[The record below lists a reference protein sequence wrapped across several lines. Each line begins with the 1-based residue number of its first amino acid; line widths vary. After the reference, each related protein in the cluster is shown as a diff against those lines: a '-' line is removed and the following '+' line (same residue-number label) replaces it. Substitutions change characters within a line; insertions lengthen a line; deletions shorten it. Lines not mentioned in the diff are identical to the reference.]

1 MPVVLNGIKQAEAIL
16 EKGEVGNKPTSTLF
30 LLSKYFRQKLKLTEK
45 QTSEKLNEFMIENY
59 KNYNPVLWE
68 DIIEDIS
75 RKGKKYNLRN
85 IEHIGITQLELDT
98 IETAKNKSHRKLLFT
113 MLCFAKLYN
122 ITSINNNNWVNAD
135 IKEIF
140 KTARV
145 TVKHREDKFL
155 LLNDLES
162 NGFISFSNKNDNLNM
177 KINFIDNKN
186 ESVLFISD
194 FRELG
199 YEYLNYIG
207 DGKFVRCKECN
218 RLVRQTSKNI
228 QYCLECKEEKRLETK
243 RNWWN
248 HKG

>member
-1 MPVVLNGIKQAEAIL
+1 MSVVLNETKQAETIL

-30 LLSKYFRQKLKLTEK
+30 LLSKYYRQKLKLSENK
-45 QTSEKLNEFMIENY
+45 TSEKLNEFMDNNY

-75 RKGKKYNLRN
+75 RKGKKYELRN
-85 IEHIGITQLELDT
+85 IEHIGITQSELDT
-98 IETAKNKSHRKLLFT
+98 IESTKTKNHKKLLFT

-122 ITSINNNNWVNAD
+122 IISINNNNWINSD

-145 TVKHREDKFL
+145 IVKHRDDKFL

-162 NGFISFSNKNDNLNM
+162 NGYISFSSKNDNLNM
-177 KINFIDNKN
+177 KINFIDTINN
-186 ESVLFISD
+186 SILYITD

-199 YEYLNYIG
+199 YEYLNYIK
-207 DGKFVRCKECN
+207 DGKFTRCKICN
-218 RLVRQTSKNI
+218 RLIRKTSKNI
-228 QYCLECKEEKRLETK
+228 QYCTECKEDKRLETK
-243 RNWWN
+243 RKWWSN
-248 HKG
+248 KE